1 MGKITDIKQQQ
12 KNPNRL
18 NVYMDGQFA
27 FGVSVE
33 IRFEKKLEI
42 DQELSEK
49 QIEDLVSADQTDRLL
64 NKVLKFLS
72 FRPRSEREIREHLLR
87 KGKLKEV
94 KSEAERKQ
102 YEGSVENVASR
113 LKKLG
118 QIDDQK
124 FASWWVD
131 QRARFKPRGPNV
143 LRSELFSKGIAKEIV
158 DEQVRFNEENQFELA
173 LAAAKKKV
181 DSYRKLDTQD
191 FRVKLSQFL
200 ARRGFGWAIIK
211 KVVDTLERK
220 ELK

>member
-1 MGKITDIKQQQ
+1 MKITDIKQQQ

-18 NVYMDGQFA
+18 NVYVGGQFA
-27 FGVSVE
+27 FGVSAE

-49 QIEDLVSADQTDRLL
+49 QVEDLISADQTERLL
-64 NKVLKFLS
+64 NKALKFLS
-72 FRPRSEREIREHLLR
+72 FRPRSEKEIRDHLLR

-102 YEGSVENVASR
+102 YEVSVEDAANR

-124 FASWWVD
+124 FVSWWVD
-131 QRARFKPRGPNV
+131 QRTRFKPRGLNV
-143 LRSELFSKGIAKEIV
+143 LRSELFSKGVAKEII
-158 DEQVRFNEENQFELA
+158 DEQVRFDEENQFKLA
-173 LAAAKKKV
+173 LVAAKKKV
-181 DSYRKLDTQD
+181 DSYRKLDTPD
-191 FRVKLSQFL
+191 FKVKLGQFL